1 MKTRKDNYMMN
12 CSDVIYTKNKI
23 ELLWSIELNSVYD
36 KNMTGQW
43 RDRSYRSSLHPKNK
57 FGLLGPIDWVWYV
70 MITRQNNGLTD
81 HIGVI

>member
-1 MKTRKDNYMMN
+1 MKTIKDNYMMN
-12 CSDVIYTKNKI
+12 CSDAIYTKKKI